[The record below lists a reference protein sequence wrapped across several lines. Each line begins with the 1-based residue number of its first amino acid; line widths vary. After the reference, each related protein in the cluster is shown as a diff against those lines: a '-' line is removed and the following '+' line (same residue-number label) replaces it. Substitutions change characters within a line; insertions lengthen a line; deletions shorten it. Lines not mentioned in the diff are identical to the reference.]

1 MTLGPLGTVCWMNV
15 RFVLESQCLTEIFAV
30 LRVNWL
36 RAKARHDRYKEDV
49 EILQNEMWWMVLW
62 FQHQTKKWEGLADG
76 ARMESKGGHLAY
88 AEKQIAMW
96 KAWGQ
101 ECEKAF
107 QDKRRT
113 TIEVED
119 DDL

>member
-1 MTLGPLGTVCWMNV
+1 MCD
-15 RFVLESQCLTEIFAV
+15 TETWAV